1 MLDLDA
7 GSKLAAVVL
16 RGRTAAS
23 GVVEGLRRQHPQL
36 TDRVDPHAP
45 CWSKRFPL
53 QKELTKQPGTSISSA
68 PSPVATTRGEADSAG
83 GFELRVR
90 LCARGRWPQPVKSR
104 R

>member
-36 TDRVDPHAP
+36 TYRVNPHAP
-45 CWSKRFPL
+45 GWSKRSPHH
-53 QKELTKQPGTSISSA
+53 QELKKQPGTSRSSA
-68 PSPVATTRGEADSAG
+68 PSPVATAQGEAD
-83 GFELRVR
+83 ECWRI
-90 LCARGRWPQPVKSR
+90 
-104 R
+104 